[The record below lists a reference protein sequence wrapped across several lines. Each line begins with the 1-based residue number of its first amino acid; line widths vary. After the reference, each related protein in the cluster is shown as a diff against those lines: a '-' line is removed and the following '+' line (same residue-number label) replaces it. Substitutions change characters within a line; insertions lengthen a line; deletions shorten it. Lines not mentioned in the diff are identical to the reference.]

1 MLLSSILSLDRKI
14 THKFPE
20 GYNPI
25 PVNPVKNNLL
35 VLKKHLFLVNLM
47 KKLKKKLLLKW
58 YRKPEELNYQ
68 RKTRKMLSEV

>member
-1 MLLSSILSLDRKI
+1 MWQDERSGDTWAMLLSSILSLDRKI

-47 KKLKKKLLLKW
+47 KKL
-58 YRKPEELNYQ
+58 
-68 RKTRKMLSEV
+68 

>member
-47 KKLKKKLLLKW
+47 KKLKKK
-58 YRKPEELNYQ
+58 
-68 RKTRKMLSEV
+68 TIT